1 VMPVIIASNLS
12 NQQEEELLHLLKK
25 YKKALGWTL
34 VDILGI
40 SPALCM
46 HKINLESE
54 VKPVRQPQRRLNP
67 TVLEV
72 VKEEVTKLLK
82 AGIIYPISNN
92 TWVSLIQI
100 VPKKSGVTM
109 VQNKDKELVPTRVA
123 NR

>member
-1 VMPVIIASNLS
+1 MMPVIIASNLS

>member
-1 VMPVIIASNLS
+1 MPVIIASNLS